1 MINIYKKRHVTLFL
15 TFIIVIT
22 LLLVSFTVFKTTNYQ
37 TICIDAG
44 HGGFDGGA
52 TSKDILEK
60 DITLKAS
67 LYLGRMLEDTG
78 YKIIYTRTKDVSL
91 KSDKVSDMKERLRVI
106 NKKSNIIYISIHAN
120 KYPSSIV
127 HGAQV
132 FYSINNNL
140 SKNLSEFIQEY
151 LCLEDKTNTRCAK
164 SIKDKYITDNATI
177 PGAIVELGFMSNEV
191 DLNTMTND
199 QTLEYRC
206 LMIYLGILKYL
217 EYN

>member
-1 MINIYKKRHVTLFL
+1 MKKRRVTLFL

-22 LLLVSFTVFKTTNYQ
+22 LLLVSFTVYITIPNE

-52 TSKDILEK
+52 VSNNILEK

-67 LYLGRMLEDTG
+67 LILGRMLEDTG
-78 YKIIYTRTKDVSL
+78 YHVIYTRKTDDSL
-91 KSDKVSDMKERLRVI
+91 TNEKVSDMKERLKII

-120 KYPSSIV
+120 KYPSNIV

-132 FYSINNNL
+132 FYSDKNNL
-140 SKNLSEFIQEY
+140 SKNLSDNIQTY
-151 LCLEDKTNTRCAK
+151 LKEEDKTNTRLAK
-164 SIKDKYITDNATI
+164 VIKDKYITDNAVI
-177 PGAIVELGFMSNEV
+177 PGCIVELGFMSNEI

-199 QTLEYRC
+199 KTLEYRC

>member
-1 MINIYKKRHVTLFL
+1 MKKRRVTLFL

-22 LLLVSFTVFKTTNYQ
+22 LLLVSFTVYITTPHE

-52 TSKDILEK
+52 VSNNILEK

-67 LYLGRMLEDTG
+67 LALGRMLEDTG
-78 YKIIYTRTKDVSL
+78 YNVIYTRKTDDSL
-91 KSDKVSDMKERLRVI
+91 TNEKVSDMKERLKII
-106 NKKSNIIYISIHAN
+106 NKKSNILYISIHAN
-120 KYPSSIV
+120 IYPSSIV

-132 FYSINNNL
+132 FYSNKDNL
-140 SKNLSEFIQEY
+140 SKSLAENIQNY
-151 LCLEDKTNTRCAK
+151 LKEEDKTNTRLAK
-164 SIKDKYITDNATI
+164 VIKDKYITDNAST
-177 PGAIVELGFMSNEV
+177 PGCIVELGFMSNEI
-191 DLNTMTND
+191 DLKTMTND
-199 QTLEYRC
+199 KTLEYRC